1 MEPKDVGFGE
11 TKLVLGKHSG
21 RHALSSRLKKLG
33 FTLKDNDLKKAFEK
47 FKTLA
52 DKKKNIYDEDLKALV
67 ENEISSVS
75 EIYKL
80 KHFHIEAATDG
91 VPKATVTIRIK
102 NKEYKATATGDG
114 PVDACY
120 KAIDKIT
127 GLKGKL
133 KDYNIRSITSGKD
146 ALGEA
151 SIKLTV
157 KEKIV
162 TGIGTSTDVIE
173 ASIKAYLNAMD
184 KISWMNPAKIRQCL

>member
-1 MEPKDVGFGE
+1 M
-11 TKLVLGKHSG
+11 
-21 RHALSSRLKKLG
+21 
-33 FTLKDNDLKKAFEK
+33 
-47 FKTLA
+47 
-52 DKKKNIYDEDLKALV
+52 V
-67 ENEISSVS
+67 ENEISAVS

-80 KHFHIEAATDG
+80 KHFHIEAETNG
-91 VPKATVTIRIK
+91 QPKAIVTIRIK
-102 NKEYKATATGDG
+102 NKLAEATATGDG

-184 KISWMNPAKIRQCL
+184 KISCIKHLKVRQCL